1 MARKKSNKSDA
12 TEEVEVSAE
21 ETEMEHTHEEL
32 EAKLAALEARVAE
45 LEKEDLVEKATN
57 VVFDKLGD
65 IVEEK
70 IKKALANVKAG
81 KVDLD
86 FEEIF
91 QWFDKRKRRGRPF
104 SR

>member
-1 MARKKSNKSDA
+1 MARKKSTKA
-12 TEEVEVSAE
+12 EAAEEAVAVE

-70 IKKALANVKAG
+70 IKKALKNVKAG

-91 QWFDKRKRRGRPF
+91 QWMSRRRRRGRPF
-104 SR
+104 GG